1 VSKLRIVKL
10 VVVILLILVLVI
22 KIHREQHVRLRV
34 ELGVILLHV
43 ISNNVQKTADTG
55 AHKFI
60 EKYLGAIFQA
70 TLNWKKA
77 FKAIK
82 QKLPAGSFCFM
93 VSVVY
98 LV

>member
-1 VSKLRIVKL
+1 MI
-10 VVVILLILVLVI
+10 
-22 KIHREQHVRLRV
+22 
-34 ELGVILLHV
+34 

-82 QKLPAGSFCFM
+82 QK
-93 VSVVY
+93 SVK
-98 LV
+98 L